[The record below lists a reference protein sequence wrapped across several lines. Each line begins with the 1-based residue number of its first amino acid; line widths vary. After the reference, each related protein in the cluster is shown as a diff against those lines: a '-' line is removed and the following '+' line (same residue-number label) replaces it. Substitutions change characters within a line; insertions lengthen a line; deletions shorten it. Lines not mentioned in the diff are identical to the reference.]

1 MQNED
6 KSIRFGVLATEIV
19 RTLQARHSSKVAG
32 RSLTLKVIPIN
43 SFQEPAAN
51 LPRRKDSL
59 GDAPSK
65 IMKVRNIGSE
75 R

>member
-6 KSIRFGVLATEIV
+6 KPIRFGVLAAEIV
-19 RTLQARHSSKVAG
+19 RTLQARHSSRAAG

-43 SFQEPAAN
+43 SFQEPAN
-51 LPRRKDSL
+51 PPKRNDSL
-59 GDAPSK
+59 RDAPSK
-65 IMKVRNIGSE
+65 TMKVRKIGSA

>member
-1 MQNED
+1 MENES
-6 KSIRFGVLATEIV
+6 KPIRFGILAADIV

-51 LPRRKDSL
+51 PPRRNDSL
-59 GDAPSK
+59 RDAPSK
-65 IMKVRNIGSE
+65 TMKVRKIGSA

>member
-1 MQNED
+1 MQDES
-6 KSIRFGVLATEIV
+6 KPIRFGILATEIV
-19 RTLQARHSSKVAG
+19 RTLQVRHSSRATG

-43 SFQEPAAN
+43 SFQKPATN
-51 LPRRKDSL
+51 FPRRNDSL

-65 IMKVRNIGSE
+65 TMKVRKIGSA